1 MAQYLN
7 LKPVEFDALSKKAKA
22 SFEWKGRRLLPK
34 YDGCFMMVAFWDG
47 KPDFILS
54 RAGEVVKSC
63 DHIYDDVLERYP
75 KIAQTKGG
83 KVFLGEAWRPGT
95 EFAVL
100 SGEFRRQRPQLGL
113 GFAVFDLVN
122 YTVGADDMP
131 VLHSPHT
138 YADRL
143 ALLEDCDR
151 LVGGNCFP
159 PLSVVCEG
167 EAHAWRYALK
177 LKAMGGYDGA
187 VAGNPYADYPGAG
200 SGKCGSFIK
209 LKPLKS
215 FSLEVVA
222 VVNKLGEKT
231 GRAVGTPVVRFKKG
245 TCGVGTGFS
254 NDDAEAWYKQPNL
267 IVGKIIEVGCMD
279 VYPGETGMM
288 REPRFLGVRDDVT
301 KPDY

>member
-7 LKPVEFDALSKKAKA
+7 LKPVDFDALSAKKQA
-22 SFEWKGRRLLPK
+22 SYVWKGKRLLPK

-54 RAGEVVKSC
+54 RAGEEVKSC
-63 DHIYDDVLERYP
+63 DHIYDDVLKRYP

-83 KVFLGEAWRPGT
+83 KMFLGEAWRPGT

-100 SGEFRRQRPQLGL
+100 SGEFRRQRPQIGL

-122 YTVGADDMP
+122 YTMDDKDLP
-131 VLHSPHT
+131 ILHSPYT

-151 LVGGNCFP
+151 VVGGNCFP
-159 PLSVVCEG
+159 PLSVECED
-167 EAHAWRYALK
+167 EAHAWRYAVSLK
-177 LKAMGGYDGA
+177 EMGGYDGA
-187 VAGNPYADYPGAG
+187 VAADPHLDYPGAG

-209 LKPLKS
+209 LKPLKR
-215 FSLEVVA
+215 FSLECVA
-222 VVNKLGEKT
+222 VENSIGKQT
-231 GRAVGTPVVRFKKG
+231 GRPIGTPVVRFKSG
-245 TCGVGTGFS
+245 RCGVGTGFS
-254 NDDAEAWYKQPNL
+254 NDDAEAWYSRPEM
-267 IVGKIIEVGCMD
+267 IVGKILEVACMD
-279 VYPGETGMM
+279 VYPGEAGMM
-288 REPRFLGVRDDVT
+288 REPRYLGVRDDVI